1 MRRASSR
8 SASSSGVSAKS
19 ISARPRHAEAGHRD
33 DVALHLVGAAAEGED
48 ERGAVHALDAPLEH
62 RPGRACLQRPRLAH
76 HLEQQLIGLHVELAA
91 VHLDRGGLGVVE
103 RAAGHAPRLLPVEEP
118 EHLEPGPHAR
128 QVELHPGAVDHALAG
143 GEPRGARPG
152 ACILEDT
159 IQVAARRE
167 RDALVIQ
174 LRRDEPP
181 AAVLRPYQVL
191 RRNAYVLVVG
201 GVGAHV
207 AHRPD
212 GRDLVARRAG
222 GDDEHADALVL
233 GRVGIGACGEPDVIG
248 ELGLA
253 GEELGAVHDP
263 RVAVAHGARAERG
276 QIGAGGRL
284 GVTDR
289 EVALAAQDGGQEAR
303 LLRPRPV
310 LHDGR
315 GDGVD
320 GERREHDPGARRL
333 VEEDE
338 LLDRRAAL
346 AAVLARPA
354 DAEPA
359 VGAEPPDRLQV
370 ERPATLGPGQLG
382 LVLGRHQAREV
393 RAQLLAQRLLLGG
406 AVEADVAS
414 GASVAAAVE
423 RVHAALGPVHVLV
436 NDAGI
441 AGLVPLE
448 EMTEDQWDRMIAVHL
463 KGAFNCTRA
472 VLGDMT
478 AAGWGRIV
486 NVSSVA
492 GLSGAPNLVHYS
504 AAKAGLIGF
513 TKALA
518 GEVGPRG
525 ITVNAIAP
533 GLIDTPMLQRSGWP
547 DSLTQII
554 VAQNPIK
561 RIGTP
566 EDIAAACA
574 YLVSEEA
581 SYVTGQVLSP
591 NGGGRL

>member
-8 SASSSGVSAKS
+8 SASSSGPNAKS
-19 ISARPRHAEAGHRD
+19 ISAGPRHAEAGHRD

-62 RPGRACLQRPRLAH
+62 RPRRAALHRARLAH
-76 HLEQQLIGLHVELAA
+76 QLEQQLIRLHVELAA
-91 VHLDRGGLGVVE
+91 VHLDRRGLGVVE

-128 QVELHPGAVDHALAG
+128 QVELHPGPVDHTLAG

-159 IQVAARRE
+159 VQVADRRE
-167 RDALVIQ
+167 RDALVVQ

-181 AAVLRPYQVL
+181 AAVLRPDQVL
-191 RRNAYVLVVG
+191 RRHAHVLVVG

-207 AHRPD
+207 AHRAD

-222 GDDEHADALVL
+222 GEDEHADALVL
-233 GRVGIGACGEPDVIG
+233 GRLGIGARREPDVIG
-248 ELGLA
+248 ELSLA

-263 RVAVAHGARAERG
+263 RVAVAHGARAERS
-276 QIGAGGRL
+276 QIRARRRL
-284 GVTDR
+284 RVADR
-289 EVALAAQDGGQEAR
+289 KVALAAQDRGQEAR
-303 LLRPRPV
+303 LLRRRPV

-338 LLDRRAAL
+338 LLDRGAAL
-346 AAVLARPA
+346 PAVLARPA

-359 VGAEPPDRLQV
+359 VGAEPPDRLHV
-370 ERPATLGPGQLG
+370 ERPAALGP
-382 LVLGRHQAREV
+382 
-393 RAQLLAQRLLLGG
+393 
-406 AVEADVAS
+406 
-414 GASVAAAVE
+414 
-423 RVHAALGPVHVLV
+423 AALGPVHILV

-441 AGLVPLE
+441 AGLVPLR
-448 EMTEDQWDRMIAVHL
+448 EMTEDEWDRMIAVHL

-472 VLGDMT
+472 LLGDMA
-478 AAGWGRIV
+478 AAGWGRVV

-492 GLSGAPNLVHYS
+492 GLRGAPQLVHYS

-518 GEVGPRG
+518 AEVGPLG

-533 GLIDTPMLQRSGWP
+533 GLIDTPLLKRSGWP
-547 DSLTQII
+547 DGLTQAI

-561 RIGTP
+561 RIGTA

-574 YLVSEEA
+574 YLVSEGA
-581 SYVTGQVLSP
+581 SFTTGQVLSP
-591 NGGGRL
+591 NGGGYR